1 MAGAARLGKVWLG
14 AARRGLAGGAG
25 LGWARFGLARCG
37 LAGTAKKKGGG
48 AGFRTG
54 LFFSS
59 HRTSKDVN

>member
-48 AGFRTG
+48 LVFGPASF
-54 LFFSS
+54 LVPIEPV
-59 HRTSKDVN
+59 KM